1 MIDNSI
7 QAEIDDVNAID
18 VELPEVVFID
28 MLDKP
33 VEQAIPEIEVSESGL
48 ITATSRQKQG
58 SVSGGIT
65 QSSVQLSTAEGKSI
79 VPSKQSELAIAK
91 GQYATG
97 YIDVLPIPSEYIV
110 PQGTVE
116 ITENGEYDV
125 TEYSSAKVNVPQL
138 ITQEKVV
145 DITENGTVD
154 IVAEQG
160 YAFSKVTANVNVPT
174 KPAYD
179 EGYIQG
185 QNDYWKALTNSGK
198 RTNYAYAFTETQF
211 EYIRSPFKIV
221 PKDRSS
227 GRNTFYNMPNLKIVE
242 SKYVDF
248 SQKQTAVDVYKSM
261 YYTFAS
267 CHNLIEIEDIGLS
280 ADFSYNYTFAYCG
293 KLKTIAVIRPNISTR
308 WNNTFTNCSSLQN
321 ISIEGTIG
329 ENGFN
334 VSVCPLTHDS
344 LMSILN
350 ALADYSTSG
359 SSHTVTLGATN
370 IAKLTEAEQQI
381 AKAKGWTLA

>member
-7 QAEIDDVNAID
+7 QVEIDDVNAID

-97 YIDVLPIPSEYIV
+97 YIEVLPIPSEYIV
-110 PQGTVE
+110 PQGTAEFTKNGEYE
-116 ITENGEYDV
+116 ITEYAK
-125 TEYSSAKVNVPQL
+125 AKVNVPQL
-138 ITQEKVV
+138 VTQEKVV

-179 EGYIQG
+179 EGYSQAER
-185 QNDYWKALTNSGK
+185 DFWEVFTNNGA
-198 RTNYAYAFTETQF
+198 RTAYTYAFYGSGY
-211 EYIRSPFKIV
+211 EYIRPTVKIIPTEANGV
-221 PKDRSS
+221 AY
-227 GRNTFYNMPNLKIVE
+227 TFQNCRNLKKIE
-242 SKYVDF
+242 SNYFDF
-248 SQKQTAVDVYKSM
+248 SQKAKATYASVSIYW
-261 YYTFAS
+261 TFAN
-267 CHNLIEIEDIGLS
+267 CFLLEEIEDIGLS
-280 ADFSYNYTFAYCG
+280 SDYSYSSTFLRCRA
-293 KLKTIAVIRPNISTR
+293 LHTIAVIRPDINTR
-308 WNNTFTNCSSLQN
+308 WDNAFGECSSLQN
-321 ISIEGTIG
+321 LTIDG
-329 ENGFN
+329 VIGQNGFN